1 MKSKVVFSL
10 YVMILTGVI
19 LCGLIVGSII
29 YFVMREPLGGIILIV
44 VTVGLLL
51 FGALFAPIYVEVD
64 SKYASVKSLL
74 KKKRFRLDEIKSVEL
89 FQPTMGAIR
98 IFASGGFMGYWGLFK
113 EGDVGNYQAFFGKS
127 SDCFMIRMKN
137 GDKYVL
143 GCRDPK
149 MMVNEIK
156 KNIHNLEA

>member
-1 MKSKVVFSL
+1 MKSKVVFSP
-10 YVMILTGVI
+10 YVLVLTGII

-29 YFVMREPLGGIILIV
+29 YLTTEEPLGGIILIL

-51 FGALFAPIYVEVD
+51 LGSQYAPLYVEVN
-64 SKYASVKSLL
+64 SNFVSVKSLL
-74 KKKRFRLDEIKSVEL
+74 KRKRLRLEDINSVEL

-113 EGDVGNYQAFFGKS
+113 EGDVGNYIAFFGKS

-143 GCRDPK
+143 GCKNPE
-149 MMVNEIK
+149 MIVTEIK
-156 KNIHNLEA
+156 NRISYLGN

>member
-1 MKSKVVFSL
+1 MKSKVVLSL
-10 YVMILTGVI
+10 YVMILTGI
-19 LCGLIVGSII
+19 IFCGLIVGSII
-29 YFVMREPLGGIILIV
+29 YLRMKEPLGGIILIV
-44 VTVGLLL
+44 VTVALLL

-64 SKYASVKSLL
+64 SKFVSVKSLL
-74 KKKRFRLDEIKSVEL
+74 KRKRLRLEDIKSVEL

-113 EGDVGNYQAFFGKS
+113 EGDVGNYMAFFGKS

-143 GCRDPK
+143 GCKNPK
-149 MMVNEIK
+149 LMVGEIK
-156 KNIHNLEA
+156 KRITHL